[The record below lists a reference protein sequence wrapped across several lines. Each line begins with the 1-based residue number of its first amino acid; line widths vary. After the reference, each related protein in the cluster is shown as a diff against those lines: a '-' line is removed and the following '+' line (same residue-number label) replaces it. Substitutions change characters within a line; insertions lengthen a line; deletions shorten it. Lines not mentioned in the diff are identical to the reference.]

1 MTPLIDVILGGKVDI
16 MDALL
21 LYIDKNIAEERDH
34 ATRLKRLRYR
44 RFNSMCATIAGRLGE
59 VGFGNCLAISG
70 YYVKNIGFCAPL
82 EDIYNSLHE
91 KIQAALLD
99 EQRNRYGC
107 TFDELRDLANGV
119 DDLIDLKVVEVDRD
133 GHLNEPDIPDPAS
146 FFSSISQD
154 SHYFILVDSLSKETI
169 KFLRTSLHVPPI
181 VFLRHISGGGF
192 IEHQISETGNYKRY
206 CPNNCNHTKEF
217 RKRETSLA
225 VRAAQESGYSVTW
238 RRLSELDQEGYK
250 QERRA
255 LCSCRR
261 FERSAAENIVPNLE
275 RLRNGDDRT
284 GYVMSRVYGGHHLL
298 DNYRRRGIW
307 LIHLTVPGVN
317 IVQGPGLPLRK
328 KG

>member
-1 MTPLIDVILGGKVDI
+1 MTPLIDVILGEKVDI

-21 LYIDKNIAEERDH
+21 LYIDMNIAEERDR

-70 YYVKNIGFCAPL
+70 YYIKNIGFCAPL

-107 TFDELRDLANGV
+107 TFDELRDLANEA

-181 VFLRHISGGGF
+181 VFLRHFSGGGF
-192 IEHQISETGNYKRY
+192 IEHQISETGYHEGD
-206 CPNNCNHTKEF
+206 CPNCDHTKKL
-217 RKRETSLA
+217 RRRETSLA
-225 VRAAQESGYSVTW
+225 VQAAQESGYSLTW

-250 QERRA
+250 LERRA

-261 FERSAAENIVPNLE
+261 FERSAAEHIVPNLE
-275 RLRNGDDRT
+275 RPRNGDDRT
-284 GYVMSRVYGGHHLL
+284 GYVMSRVYRGHHLL
-298 DNYRRRGIW
+298 DNYRRQGIW
-307 LIHLTVPGVN
+307 LIQLIVRGANILQKPG
-317 IVQGPGLPLRK
+317 PPLRK
-328 KG
+328 NG